1 MNMTL
6 PTITDVLPHR
16 NAMLLL
22 EKIISHDASRIVVQA
37 RPDANAWYADSN
49 GNMPAYVGI
58 ELMAQ
63 AVAAWVGMSAHAAG
77 LPVRQGVLLGT
88 RRYQPSCSVLVAGEA
103 LQVVAEVAYRDESGM
118 GSLVCQINR
127 EGQTLVEATISVF
140 EPQDFE
146 QFLQE
151 SSQ

>member
-1 MNMTL
+1 MTMTL
-6 PTITDVLPHR
+6 PAISDVLPHR

-63 AVAAWVGMSAHAAG
+63 AVAAWVGISAHADG

-88 RRYQPSCSVLVAGEA
+88 RRYQPSCSVFRAGEA

-118 GSLVCQINR
+118 GSFICQIQR
-127 EGQTLVEATISVF
+127 EEQTLVEATISVF